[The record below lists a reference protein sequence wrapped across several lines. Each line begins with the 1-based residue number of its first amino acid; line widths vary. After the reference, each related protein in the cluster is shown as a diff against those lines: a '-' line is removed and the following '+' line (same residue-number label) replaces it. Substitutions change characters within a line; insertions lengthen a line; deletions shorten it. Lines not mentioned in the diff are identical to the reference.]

1 MRGISSVPGGSSAI
15 LRRCASSARARTGS
29 LVLAA
34 AQPRAKALQP
44 ASRASALQ
52 DSLPVDFGPPVAVK
66 PPHEYAGELLL
77 RAGRADAAQAEFASS
92 LQAAPRRAHSL
103 LGLARAN
110 QALGNAEA
118 ARKAYEELAGIWASA
133 DAELPE
139 LAEARAAVRAGTPG
153 D

>member
-1 MRGISSVPGGSSAI
+1 MTAPPSFGDLFEAGD
-15 LRRCASSARARTGS
+15 
-29 LVLAA
+29 LAPEERERLTA
-34 AQPRAKALQP
+34 T
-44 ASRASALQ
+44 
-52 DSLPVDFGPPVAVK
+52 
-66 PPHEYAGELLL
+66 HELLL

-139 LAEARAAVRAGTPG
+139 LAEARDAVRAGTPG